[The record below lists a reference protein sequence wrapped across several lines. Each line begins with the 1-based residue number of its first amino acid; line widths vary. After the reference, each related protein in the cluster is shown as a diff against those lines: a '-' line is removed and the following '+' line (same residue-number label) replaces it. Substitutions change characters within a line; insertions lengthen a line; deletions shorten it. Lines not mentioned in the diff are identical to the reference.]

1 MLKAIIVDDE
11 EAGVESLKLLLE
23 KKCPGVQVTATAR
36 SVNEAEEKIKA
47 NPPDVIFLD
56 IAMPFANGF
65 ELLKRLKNKNFSVI
79 FTTAYNE
86 YALKAIK
93 HNALDYLLKPVDG
106 DELAES
112 VKKCEEKKNNGSPD
126 IQKIESLMA
135 SLAKAQKAQKLPV
148 PTQEEIMYIEVNDI
162 MRMEA
167 DSNYT
172 HIYMTGKQKLIS
184 SKTLKEYEQMLLGQN
199 FFRVHKTHIINLG
212 YVRKYIKG
220 EGGYVVM
227 ADGTSVEVSRQKKV
241 ELLTLLT
248 P

>member
-11 EAGVESLKLLLE
+11 EAGVESLKLML
-23 KKCPGVQVTATAR
+23 KKYCPNVQVLATAN
-36 SVNEAEEKIKA
+36 SVKEAEEKINA
-47 NPPDVIFLD
+47 APPDIIFLD

-65 ELLKRLKNKNFSVI
+65 ELLKRVKNKNFSVV

-93 HNALDYLLKPVDG
+93 HNALDYLLKPIDS
-106 DELAES
+106 DELVEA
-112 VKKCEEKKNNGSPD
+112 VKKCEEKKTRGTPD
-126 IQKIESLMA
+126 IEKIDNLMA
-135 SLAKAQKAQKLPV
+135 ALAKTKKAQKLPV
-148 PTQEEIMYIEVNDI
+148 PTLEEIMYVDVEDI

-172 HIYMTGKQKLIS
+172 HIYLMDKQKLTS
-184 SKTLKEYEQMLLGQN
+184 SKTLKEYEQMLTNPN
-199 FFRVHKTHIINLG
+199 FFRVHKTHIINLD

-227 ADGTSVEVSRQKKV
+227 ADGSSVEVSRQKKA
-241 ELLTLLT
+241 ELLALLT

>member
-1 MLKAIIVDDE
+1 MLKAVIVDDE
-11 EAGVESLKLLLE
+11 EAGVESLKLLL
-23 KKCPGVQVTATAR
+23 KKYCPSVEVVAAANSVSDAQDKLSATT
-36 SVNEAEEKIKA
+36 
-47 NPPDVIFLD
+47 PDVIFLD

-65 ELLKRLKNKNFSVI
+65 ELLKRVKNKNFSVV

-93 HNALDYLLKPVDG
+93 HNALDYLLKPIDS
-106 DELAES
+106 DELIEA
-112 VKKCEEKKNNGSPD
+112 VKKCEEKKNSGTPD
-126 IQKIESLMA
+126 IKKIENLMSA
-135 SLAKAQKAQKLPV
+135 LAQSQKAQKLPV
-148 PTQEEIMYIEVNDI
+148 PTLDEIQYIDIDKI

-172 HIYMTGKQKLIS
+172 HIYLADKQKLTS
-184 SKTLKEYEQMLLGQN
+184 SKTMKDYEQMLAGHK
-199 FFRVHKTHIINLG
+199 FFRVHKTHIINLS

-227 ADGTSVEVSRQKKV
+227 ADGASVEVSRQKKA
-241 ELLTLLT
+241 ELLALLT

>member
-1 MLKAIIVDDE
+1 MLKALIVDDE
-11 EAGVESLKLLLE
+11 EAGVESLKLLL
-23 KKCPGVQVTATAR
+23 KKYCPSVTVAATAN
-36 SVNEAEEKIKA
+36 SVNEAEEKA
-47 NPPDVIFLD
+47 SSVSPDVIFLD

-65 ELLKRLKNKNFSVI
+65 ELLKRLKNKNFSVV

-93 HNALDYLLKPVDG
+93 HNALDYLLKPIDS
-106 DELAES
+106 DELIEA
-112 VKKCEEKKNNGSPD
+112 VKKCEEKQAGGPPD
-126 IQKIESLMA
+126 MKKIENLMSA
-135 SLAKAQKAQKLPV
+135 LAQSQKAQKLPV
-148 PTQEEIMYIEVNDI
+148 PTLDEIQYIDIDNI

-172 HIYMTGKQKLIS
+172 HIYLADKQKLTS
-184 SKTLKEYEQMLLGQN
+184 SKTLKDYEQMLTGQK

-227 ADGTSVEVSRQKKV
+227 ADGASVEVSRQKKA
-241 ELLTLLT
+241 ELLALLT

>member
-11 EAGVESLKLLLE
+11 EAGVESLQLLL
-23 KKCPGVQVTATAR
+23 KKYCPGVQVSATAN
-36 SVNEAEEKIKA
+36 SVSEAEEKINA
-47 NPPDVIFLD
+47 NPPDIIFLD

-65 ELLKRLKNKNFSVI
+65 ELLKRIKSKNFSVV

-93 HNALDYLLKPVDG
+93 HNALDYLLKPIDS
-106 DELAES
+106 DELIAA
-112 VKKCEEKKNNGSPD
+112 VKKCEEKQDSGSPD
-126 IQKIESLMA
+126 MKKIESLMA
-135 SLAKAQKAQKLPV
+135 TLAHSQKAQKLPI
-148 PTQEEIMYIEVNDI
+148 PTLEEIMYVDVDNIL
-162 MRMEA
+162 RMEA

-172 HIYMTGKQKLIS
+172 HIYLSDKQKLTS
-184 SKTLKEYEQMLLGQN
+184 SKTLKDYEQMLIGQK

-227 ADGTSVEVSRQKKV
+227 ADGASVEVSRQKKA

>member
-1 MLKAIIVDDE
+1 MLKALLVDDE
-11 EAGVESLKLLLE
+11 EAGVESLQLLL
-23 KKCPGVQVTATAR
+23 KKYCPEVEVIATAN
-36 SVNEAEEKIKA
+36 SVSEAEEKLKTA
-47 NPPDVIFLD
+47 TPDVIFLD

-65 ELLKRLKNKNFSVI
+65 ELLKRVKNKNFSVI

-93 HNALDYLLKPVDG
+93 HNALDYLLKPIDS
-106 DELAES
+106 DELIEA
-112 VKKCEEKKNNGSPD
+112 VKKCEEKKNTGSPD
-126 IQKIESLMA
+126 MKKLENLMNA
-135 SLAKAQKAQKLPV
+135 LAQSQKAQKLPI
-148 PTQEEIMYIEVNDI
+148 PTLEEIMYVDIDTI

-172 HIYMTGKQKLIS
+172 HIYLTDKQKLTS
-184 SKTLKEYEQMLLGQN
+184 SKTLKDYEQMLMGQK

-212 YVRKYIKG
+212 YVKKYIKG

-227 ADGTSVEVSRQKKV
+227 ADGKSVEVSRQKKS
-241 ELLTLLT
+241 ELLALLT

>member
-11 EAGVESLKLLLE
+11 EAGVESLELLL
-23 KKCPGVQVTATAR
+23 KRYCKQVQVIAKAN
-36 SVNEAEEKIKA
+36 SVKEAEEMINA
-47 NPPDVIFLD
+47 APPDIIFLD

-65 ELLKRLKNKNFSVI
+65 ELLKKIKHKNFSVV

-93 HNALDYLLKPVDG
+93 HNALDYLLKPIDS
-106 DELAES
+106 DELVEA
-112 VKKCEEKKNNGSPD
+112 VKKCEEKKNSGSPD
-126 IQKIESLMA
+126 MQKIENLVAALTQSN
-135 SLAKAQKAQKLPV
+135 KAQKLPV
-148 PTQEEIMYIEVNDI
+148 PTLEEIMYIDI
-162 MRMEA
+162 DDILRMEA

-172 HIYMTGKQKLIS
+172 HIFLTDKQKLTS
-184 SKTLKEYEQMLLGQN
+184 SKTLKEYEQMLAGQK

-227 ADGTSVEVSRQKKV
+227 ADGASVEVSRQKKA
-241 ELLTLLT
+241 ELLTLLM